1 MDSALLLSILFNIGI
16 NVEAMTGALA
26 AGERRSMD
34 LIGVL
39 AVASV
44 TAFGGGAARD
54 MLIGRYPLIWGIP
67 DTLSVPITLVFGF
80 SFRMPALKYDWEM
93 PKFVYKAQRMDRK
106 K

>member
-54 MLIGRYPLIWGIP
+54 MLIGRYPLIWVSRI
-67 DTLSVPITLVFGF
+67 LSVCPSLWSLASHFAC
-80 SFRMPALKYDWEM
+80 R
-93 PKFVYKAQRMDRK
+93 R
-106 K
+106 